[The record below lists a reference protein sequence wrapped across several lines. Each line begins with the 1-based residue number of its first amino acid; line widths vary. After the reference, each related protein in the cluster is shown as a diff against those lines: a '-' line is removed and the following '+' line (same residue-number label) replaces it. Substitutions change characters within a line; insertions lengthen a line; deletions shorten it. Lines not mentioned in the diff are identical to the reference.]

1 MALLEVPGD
10 KLGDQNMLEGVWGL
24 GGGGGVVLW
33 EHTKKYKKLDFH
45 KIIGFRLSLG

>member
-10 KLGDQNMLEGVWGL
+10 KLVDQNMLEGVWAL
-24 GGGGGVVLW
+24 GGGVVLW
-33 EHTKKYKKLDFH
+33 ERTKKYKKLDFH